1 MNNNLI
7 VRRLIQLGALFLIGD
22 GVMGLLKPRWHS
34 LLWHFGPELARAAT
48 DELVEHPKTARAVYL
63 GGGRNRRG
71 TRFLPNARDRLALR
85 STQRAERSTRADHP
99 IPQSSHATVA
109 FPLDFRHLTLGHLHL
124 KRSVETND
132 SFPIFPRN
140 RVVTRF

>member
-7 VRRLIQLGALFLIGD
+7 FRRLIQLGALFLIGD

-48 DELVEHPKTARAVYL
+48 EELAEHPKTARASL
-63 GGGRNRRG
+63 FGGGRNRRG
-71 TRFLPNARDRLALR
+71 TRFLPNARDRIARR
-85 STQRAERSTRADHP
+85 STQLAERSTRADHP
-99 IPQSSHATVA
+99 IPRSSHTTVTLP
-109 FPLDFRHLTLGHLHL
+109 FDFRHLTLGHLHL
-124 KRSVETND
+124 ERSVETND